1 MLLIGTGVREAV
13 AGRVAGLRPARR
25 IEGRAAEA
33 YLFLAPALV
42 ILLVFVVLPA
52 IWILVLSLYRWDLI
66 SSDATPIGLGNYQ
79 RMAHDPLWWKSL
91 WQTCYFVAVTV
102 PVGTFLALALALLLN
117 SRIRGR
123 SILRAAV
130 FAPYV
135 TPAVATIVIWEWI
148 FNHDYGLMNSVLAVF
163 QLPKIGWLTDSN
175 AIMPSVIIYSLWA
188 TVGFNVVIF
197 LAGLANIPPD
207 LQEAARVDGAG
218 SWQVFRRVTWP
229 LLSPT
234 TYFVLLISSIGS
246 FKVFNVVYVLT
257 ESDAGVTGGPDRA
270 ALTIGVYLYK
280 QAFEFFRAGY
290 ASAISVVLFATIL
303 AVTVIQMRVASR
315 RVFYR

>member
-1 MLLIGTGVREAV
+1 I
-13 AGRVAGLRPARR
+13 
-25 IEGRAAEA
+25 
-33 YLFLAPALV
+33 AL
-42 ILLVFVVLPA
+42 
-52 IWILVLSLYRWDLI
+52 
-66 SSDATPIGLGNYQ
+66 G
-79 RMAHDPLWWKSL
+79 
-91 WQTCYFVAVTV
+91 
-102 PVGTFLALALALLLN
+102 LALLLN
-117 SRIRGR
+117 TRLAGR
-123 SILRAAV
+123 SIFRAAV

-148 FNHDYGLMNSVLAVF
+148 FNHDYGLLNSVLVVF
-163 QLPKIGWLTDSN
+163 HLPKIAWLTDSN
-175 AIMPSVIIYSLWA
+175 AIMPSVIVYSLWA

-218 SWQVFRRVTWP
+218 PWQVFRRITWP
-229 LLSPT
+229 MLSPT
-234 TYFVLLISSIGS
+234 TYFVLLISSIAS

-290 ASAISVVLFATIL
+290 ASAISVVLFAIIL
-303 AVTVIQMRVASR
+303 VVTLIQMRVASR

>member
-13 AGRVAGLRPARR
+13 AGRVAGIRPATR

-66 SSDATPIGLGNYQ
+66 SSDATLIGVGNYQ

-102 PVGTFLALALALLLN
+102 PVGTFLALGLALLLN

-123 SILRAAV
+123 SIFRAAV

-148 FNHDYGLMNSVLAVF
+148 FNHDYGLLNSALAVF

-175 AIMPSVIIYSLWA
+175 AIMASVIIYSLWA

-207 LQEAARVDGAG
+207 LQEAARVDGAS

-290 ASAISVVLFATIL
+290 ASAISVALFAIIL

>member
-1 MLLIGTGVREAV
+1 MGTGVSEV
-13 AGRVAGLRPARR
+13 ATEQRVARLRAPFHL
-25 IEGRAAEA
+25 EGRAAEA
-33 YLFLAPALV
+33 YFFLLPALV

-52 IWILVLSLYRWDLI
+52 IWVLVLSLYRWDLI
-66 SSDATPIGLGNYQ
+66 SSEATPIGLANYQ

-102 PVGTFLALALALLLN
+102 PVGTALALGLALLLN
-117 SRIRGR
+117 SRLRGR
-123 SILRAAV
+123 SIFRAAV

-148 FNHDYGLMNSVLAVF
+148 FNHDYGLLNGVLAIF
-163 QLPKIGWLTDSN
+163 HLPKVAWLTDSS

-188 TVGFNVVIF
+188 TVGFNMVIF

-207 LQEAARVDGAG
+207 LEEAARVDGAG
-218 SWQVFRRVTWP
+218 NWNVFRHVTWP

-257 ESDAGVTGGPDRA
+257 EDNAGVTGGPDRA
-270 ALTIGVYLYK
+270 AMTIGVYLYK

-290 ASAISVVLFATIL
+290 ASAISVVLFAIIL
-303 AVTVIQMRVASR
+303 AVTLIQMQVASK

>member
-1 MLLIGTGVREAV
+1 MSTGVRDGLAV
-13 AGRVAGLRPARR
+13 RAVR
-25 IEGRAAEA
+25 GRAAWSLQGRPAEA
-33 YLFLAPALV
+33 YIFLGPALV
-42 ILLVFVVLPA
+42 ILFVFVVVPA
-52 IWILVLSLYRWDLI
+52 IWVLVLSLYRWDLI
-66 SSDATPIGLGNYQ
+66 SSEATPIGLANYQ
-79 RMAHDPLWWKSL
+79 RMASDPLWWKSL

-102 PVGTFLALALALLLN
+102 PVGTLLALALALLLN
-117 SRIRGR
+117 SQIRGR
-123 SILRAAV
+123 SIFRAAV

-148 FNHDYGLMNSVLAVF
+148 FNHDYGLLNSVLAVVH
-163 QLPKIGWLTDSN
+163 LPKVAWLTDSN

-197 LAGLANIPPD
+197 LAGLANIPAD
-207 LQEAARVDGAG
+207 LQEAARVDGA
-218 SWQVFRRVTWP
+218 SPWQVFRRVTWP

-234 TYFVLLISSIGS
+234 TYFVLLISSIAS

-290 ASAISVVLFATIL
+290 ASALSVALFAIIL
-303 AVTVIQMRVASR
+303 AVTLIQMRVASR

>member
-1 MLLIGTGVREAV
+1 MATRVREAMGARI
-13 AGRVAGLRPARR
+13 AGVRPAAR
-25 IEGRAAEA
+25 IEGRAGEA
-33 YLFLAPALV
+33 YLFLAPALA

-52 IWILVLSLYRWDLI
+52 IWIFVLSLYRWDLI
-66 SSDATPIGLGNYQ
+66 SSDASFIGAGNYQ
-79 RMAHDPLWWKSL
+79 RMEHDPLWWKSL

-102 PVGTFLALALALLLN
+102 PVGTALALALAMLLN
-117 SRIRGR
+117 TRIRGR
-123 SILRAAV
+123 SIFRAAV

-135 TPAVATIVIWEWI
+135 TPAVATIVIWQWI
-148 FNHDYGLMNSVLAVF
+148 FNHDYGLLNSVLVLF
-163 QLPKIGWLTDSN
+163 HLPKIAWLIDSN
-175 AIMPSVIIYSLWA
+175 TIMPSVIIYSLWA

-207 LQEAARVDGAG
+207 LQEAARVDGA
-218 SWQVFRRVTWP
+218 SAWQVFRRVTWP

-290 ASAISVVLFATIL
+290 ASAISVALFAIIL

>member
-1 MLLIGTGVREAV
+1 MGVREAIAV
-13 AGRVAGLRPARR
+13 
-25 IEGRAAEA
+25 RAAASSSGRSYRARALEP
-33 YLFLAPALV
+33 YLFLAPALAILFVFV
-42 ILLVFVVLPA
+42 ILPA
-52 IWILVLSLYRWDLI
+52 AWVLVLSLYRWDLI
-66 SSDATPIGLGNYQ
+66 SSDATPIALGNYQ
-79 RMAHDPLWWKSL
+79 RMAADPLWWKSF

-102 PVGTFLALALALLLN
+102 PVGTAIALGLALLLN
-117 SRIRGR
+117 TRLAGR
-123 SILRAAV
+123 SIFRAAV

-148 FNHDYGLMNSVLAVF
+148 FNHDYGLLNSVLVVF
-163 QLPKIGWLTDSN
+163 HLPKIAWLTDSN
-175 AIMPSVIIYSLWA
+175 AIMPSVIVYSLWA

-218 SWQVFRRVTWP
+218 PWQVFRRVTWP

-234 TYFVLLISSIGS
+234 TYFVLLISSIAS

-290 ASAISVVLFATIL
+290 ASAISVVLFAIIL
-303 AVTVIQMRVASR
+303 AVTLIQMRVASR

>member
-1 MLLIGTGVREAV
+1 MGAATSGST
-13 AGRVAGLRPARR
+13 RR
-25 IEGRAAEA
+25 WHGRALEA
-33 YLFLAPALV
+33 YLFISPALLL
-42 ILLVFVVLPA
+42 LLVFVVLPG
-52 IWILVLSLYRWDLI
+52 IWVLVLSFYRWDLI
-66 SSDATPIGLGNYQ
+66 GADAAPIGLANYQ
-79 RMAHDPLWWKSL
+79 RMANDSLWWKSL

-102 PVGTFLALALALLLN
+102 PVGTLLALGLALVLN

-123 SILRAAV
+123 SLFRAAI

-148 FNHDYGLMNSVLAVF
+148 FNHDYGLLNSVLAVF
-163 QLPKIGWLTDSN
+163 NLPKVAWLTDSN
-175 AIMPSVIIYSLWA
+175 AIMPSVILYSLWA

-207 LQEAARVDGAG
+207 LEEAARVDGANG
-218 SWQVFRRVTWP
+218 WHVFWRVTWP

-234 TYFVLLISSIGS
+234 TYFVLLISSIAS

-257 ESDAGVTGGPDRA
+257 EGDAGVTGGPDRA
-270 ALTIGVYLYK
+270 AMTIGVYLYK

-290 ASAISVVLFATIL
+290 ASAISVALFAIIL
-303 AVTVIQMRVASR
+303 AVTLLQMRIASR

>member
-13 AGRVAGLRPARR
+13 TGRVAGLRPAARVQ
-25 IEGRAAEA
+25 GRAAEA

-52 IWILVLSLYRWDLI
+52 VWILVLSLYRWDLI
-66 SSDATPIGLGNYQ
+66 SSDATLIGLGNYQ
-79 RMAHDPLWWKSL
+79 RMQHDPLWWKSL

-102 PVGTFLALALALLLN
+102 PVGTALALGLAMLLN

-123 SILRAAV
+123 SIFRAAV

-148 FNHDYGLMNSVLAVF
+148 FNHDYGLLNSVLVIF
-163 QLPKIGWLTDSN
+163 HLPKIAWLTDSN
-175 AIMPSVIIYSLWA
+175 WIMPSVIIYSLWA

-207 LQEAARVDGAG
+207 LHEAARVDGAN

-290 ASAISVVLFATIL
+290 ASAISVALFAIIL
-303 AVTVIQMRVASR
+303 VVTLVQMRVASR

>member
-1 MLLIGTGVREAV
+1 MGTGVREA
-13 AGRVAGLRPARR
+13 AARGTAPTRSRVSFY
-25 IEGRAAEA
+25 GRALEG
-33 YLFLAPALV
+33 YLFTAPALV
-42 ILLVFVVLPA
+42 LLLVFVVLPA
-52 IWILVLSLYRWDLI
+52 IWVVVLSFYRWDLI
-66 SSDATPIGLGNYQ
+66 SSEAVPIGLANYQ
-79 RMAHDPLWWKSL
+79 RMAADSLWWKSL

-102 PVGTFLALALALLLN
+102 PVGTLLALGLALLLN
-117 SRIRGR
+117 SRIHGR
-123 SILRAAV
+123 SLFRAAV

-148 FNHDYGLMNSVLAVF
+148 FNHDYGLLNSVLAVF
-163 QLPKIGWLTDSN
+163 HLPKVAWLTDSN
-175 AIMPSVIIYSLWA
+175 AIMPSVILYSLWA

-207 LQEAARVDGAG
+207 LQEAARVDGANA
-218 SWQVFRRVTWP
+218 WQVFRRVTWP

-257 ESDAGVTGGPDRA
+257 EGDAGVTGGPDRA
-270 ALTIGVYLYK
+270 AMTIGVYLYK

-290 ASAISVVLFATIL
+290 ASAISVALFAIIL
-303 AVTVIQMRVASR
+303 AVTLLQMRIASR

>member
-1 MLLIGTGVREAV
+1 MAVRQAV
-13 AGRVAGLRPARR
+13 AVGAAASRPLRRLQ
-25 IEGRAAEA
+25 GRALEG
-33 YLFLAPALV
+33 YLFISPAL
-42 ILLVFVVLPA
+42 ILLLVFVVLPA
-52 IWILVLSLYRWDLI
+52 IWVLVLSLYRWDLI
-66 SSDATPIGLGNYQ
+66 SSDATPIGFANYQ
-79 RMAHDPLWWKSL
+79 RMANDSLWWKSL

-102 PVGTFLALALALLLN
+102 PVGTFLALGLALLLN

-123 SILRAAV
+123 SLFRAAI

-148 FNHDYGLMNSVLAVF
+148 FNHDYGLLNSVLSVF
-163 QLPKIGWLTDSN
+163 NLPKVAWLTDSS
-175 AIMPSVIIYSLWA
+175 AIMPSVILYSLWA

-207 LQEAARVDGAG
+207 LMEAARVDGANG
-218 SWQVFRRVTWP
+218 WQVFRRVTWP

-257 ESDAGVTGGPDRA
+257 EGDAGVTGGPDRA
-270 ALTIGVYLYK
+270 AMTIGVYLYK

-290 ASAISVVLFATIL
+290 ASAISVALFAIIL
-303 AVTVIQMRVASR
+303 AVTLIQMRFASR